1 MCEDGGWGQ
10 SCGSE
15 LLTHGNLIVSPGSVR
30 IDLNRIDSCGGQ
42 ISTYLVTRCIIS
54 KEFHVTRKGDTKE
67 RNTIGKNPIGGK

>member
-1 MCEDGGWGQ
+1 M
-10 SCGSE
+10 
-15 LLTHGNLIVSPGSVR
+15 SPGSVR

-54 KEFHVTRKGDTKE
+54 KELHVTRKGDTKE